1 MRKSLTEFSLNER
14 AIPFALSFVIVISFG
29 LLIPWLGF
37 YWDDWP
43 VIYMTETQGMAGF
56 WEFYQ
61 YDRPFSAWT
70 YILFSPILGTT
81 PLAWHL
87 FTLLLRWLTAVVLWL
102 SLRSLWPDRP
112 QQIFWAASLFAVYP
126 VFTQQPVAVAYS
138 QHWICFLLYFLSIYS
153 MLRAQKETRRFYLF
167 TALALIASLLQ
178 LLTMEY
184 FLGLELLRPV
194 ILWIFFRTRDPGATI
209 AQLIKRVAWAAWV
222 YILLLV
228 GFIIWRIFFLQLV
241 EADPNRP
248 VFLEELVSAPLTAM
262 VGLGQSMIQDFLF
275 LVTSWFSAVKP
286 GDIEL
291 LRPFS
296 MAALA
301 AAIFAAVVFGL
312 VFGRY
317 RSMEDVK
324 NNSWHG
330 QAMILGTLAI
340 LLGTLPVWLI
350 GRQVSVGPLGS
361 RFSLAAMFG
370 VSLLFVGILEWLSP
384 RNKAKFTVICILIG
398 MAVHANLH
406 TAKVYQFSW
415 EKQRAFYWQLFWRA
429 PHIQPG
435 TAFISE
441 GEIFPYVG
449 LYSTSMGLSLLY
461 PPVETPQEMPYWFF
475 SYSERLY
482 RSPKELAAGTLL
494 LEQGIRNY
502 SFRAMSEDSIVLDFT
517 PELNR
522 CLHVLSLRDEN
533 DRDLPGSIRA
543 ILPISDQS
551 RIQPEPLDGWT
562 PPTNIFGPEPEHTW
576 CYYFQRTDLA
586 YQHEDWPDVIRLMEE
601 ARGQGFAPRDMKE
614 YLPLLDAYLKTNQ
627 IEPALKL
634 SLQIKGLS
642 DKIDD
647 RVCTMWLEASD
658 TNPDPAIV
666 PAYEKVD
673 ERYSCFD

>member
-1 MRKSLTEFSLNER
+1 MRKRLTEFSLNER
-14 AIPFALSFVIVISFG
+14 AIPFALLFVTIISFG

-43 VIYMTETQGMAGF
+43 VIYMAETQGTDGF
-56 WEFYQ
+56 REFYQ

-70 YILFSPILGTT
+70 YILFGPILGTT
-81 PLAWHL
+81 PLVWHL
-87 FTLLLRWLTAVVLWL
+87 FSLLLRWLTAVILWL
-102 SLRSLWPDRP
+102 SLRSLWPDKP
-112 QQIFWAASLFAVYP
+112 HQAFWTASLFAVAP

-138 QHWICFLLYFLSIYS
+138 QHWICFLLYFLSIYW
-153 MLRAQKETRRFYLF
+153 MLRAYREIRRFYLF
-167 TALALIASLLQ
+167 TALALAASLVQ

-194 ILWIFFRTRDPGATI
+194 ILWFYFRTHQHSATTVQVFRRT
-209 AQLIKRVAWAAWV
+209 ARAAWV
-222 YILLLV
+222 YILLLAA
-228 GFIIWRIFFLQLV
+228 FIVWRVFFLQLA
-241 EADPNRP
+241 EADPNQL
-248 VFLEELVSAPLTAM
+248 VFLEELSGSPLTALIH
-262 VGLGQSMIQDFLF
+262 LGQKMIQDFIF
-275 LVTSWFSAVKP
+275 LVSSWLAAVKP
-286 GDIEL
+286 ADIEL

-301 AAIFAAVVFGL
+301 AAVFAAVVFGL

-317 RSMEDVK
+317 RSKEDTR
-324 NNSWHG
+324 NNLWHR
-330 QAMILGTLAI
+330 QAMILGVLAI

-370 VSLLFVGILEWLSP
+370 LSLLFVGILEWLSP
-384 RNKAKFTVICILIG
+384 RHKAKLTVICILIG
-398 MAVHANLH
+398 IAVHANLY

-415 EKQRAFYWQLFWRA
+415 EKQRGFYWQLFWRA
-429 PHIQPG
+429 PHVQPG

-461 PPVETPQEMPYWFF
+461 PPVEIPEKMPHGFF

-482 RSPKELAAGTLL
+482 RYPKELAAGTLL
-494 LEQGIRNY
+494 LEQRIRNY
-502 SFRAMSEDSIVLDFT
+502 SFHAMSEDSIVLDFT

-522 CLHVLSLRDEN
+522 CLHLLSIRDES
-533 DRDLPGSIRA
+533 DRDLPGSIRS
-543 ILPISDQS
+543 ILPISDLS
-551 RIQPEPLDGWT
+551 RIQLEPLDGWA

-576 CYYFQRTDLA
+576 CYYYQRAGLA
-586 YQHEDWPDVIRLMEE
+586 YQQEDWREVIRLMDE
-601 ARGQGFAPRDMKE
+601 ARSQGFAPRDMKE
-614 YLPLLDAYLKTNQ
+614 NLPLLDAYLKTNQ

-647 RVCTMWLEASD
+647 PVCTMWLEASES
-658 TNPDPAIV
+658 NPDPAIG
-666 PAYEKVD
+666 PA
-673 ERYSCFD
+673 FG